1 MDSVEEHRH
10 LGRISFSGGRV
21 MKSDSESVTV
31 VYECRSATIPT
42 PTAALPLLLSHSH
55 NCAPTQTGR
64 ASRWVFSAAKYA
76 LQHFFLFQCEA
87 EQSQL

>member
-21 MKSDSESVTV
+21 MKSVSESVTV

-42 PTAALPLLLSHSH
+42 PTAALPLLLSQL
-55 NCAPTQTGR
+55 CTDTDGP
-64 ASRWVFSAAKYA
+64 
-76 LQHFFLFQCEA
+76 
-87 EQSQL
+87 SQQVGI